1 MLTKADDR
9 ESKKPPILA
18 DVICCTL
25 QEKKGR
31 EGSSSLGLLV
41 AMESALFA
49 TVMKFQSTGGD
60 STVANITGVG
70 STGAYCSGTDI
81 SDADSTGAD
90 ITGADITGALL
101 HWC

>member
-1 MLTKADDR
+1 M
-9 ESKKPPILA
+9 S
-18 DVICCTL
+18 
-25 QEKKGR
+25 
-31 EGSSSLGLLV
+31 LLV

-81 SDADSTGAD
+81 SDADSTGV
-90 ITGADITGALL
+90 DITGALL
-101 HWC
+101 HWCW